1 MLLRSIVRLPVTEM
15 TAVLTSERE
24 INGDADAES
33 DSTGVMLTLA
43 DEEPETL
50 VEPVT
55 WGDCVLANEALAV
68 MDRRPEDVIAGVGDL
83 TGVTVVIPFTLAEV
97 VNEMVAVT
105 VMVAEAVVEN
115 DTVGEDEP
123 DDVADDDDEVV
134 RVAPGES
141 EGFTAV
147 PDGLED
153 RAAET
158 LKKFD
163 ELADAEDDCVAASV
177 ADAEMVAVTD
187 TVLDAVLDPSL
198 PLEAVIETA
207 GDDDVEKVKVPDA
220 EAVSVP
226 DPEAVAALDS
236 VPVADSDGS
245 ADSEKNDADADL
257 DRCAELVELGEAE
270 LARVEDIVDDAEG
283 QRVTLGEGEGV
294 CEAST
299 DGEMSVDEL
308 SDDDE
313 EALGEEESDALAL
326 PEISDVPEGETVRVT
341 AAGVDEPQA
350 DTDLVPATLGVRDVC
365 AVVLPVRET
374 VELAD
379 TVLDTLLH
387 AEM

>member
-177 ADAEMVAVTD
+177 ADADMVAVTD

>member
-1 MLLRSIVRLPVTEM
+1 VLLRSIVRLPVTEM

-177 ADAEMVAVTD
+177 ADADMVAVTD